1 MKKKLKIATIFII
14 AIAFGWFAY
23 ANLYPA
29 QNLRRYSVYYAH
41 NMEHKNG
48 TYPELAMVL
57 DNLDLMRKPKKSN
70 IEYRYDGRC
79 IIYNFKYKVDNNVP
93 RLSRTNWSDDTVYC
107 FVDNKYSSYYF
118 DRSFEIKDGF
128 SRTDTTYREI
138 DVNAVD
144 KDAVYHDLHK
154 NFGFLV
160 EANVHRKPLINMQKE
175 FNKKYYKRF
184 N

>member
-1 MKKKLKIATIFII
+1 MKKMLITSLITLCATI
-14 AIAFGWFAY
+14 GLVH
-23 ANLYPA
+23 LYDNWYIDY
-29 QNLRRYSVYYAH
+29 NLRKYSVYYVH
-41 NMEHKNG
+41 NMEHKFG
-48 TYPELAMVL
+48 AHPELAMVL
-57 DNLDLMRKPKKSN
+57 DNLDLMRKPQKSN
-70 IEYRYDGRC
+70 IDYRYDGRC
-79 IIYNFKYKVDNNVP
+79 IIYNFKYKADNNVP

-118 DRSFEIKDGF
+118 DRAFEIKDGF
-128 SRTDTTYREI
+128 SRTDTTYREV
-138 DVNAVD
+138 DVNVVD

-160 EANVHRKPLINMQKE
+160 EANVNRKPLINMQKE